1 MAISKRLSEPFK
13 IEDARRFRLADV
25 DPENTGE
32 LQSKEESKESLDK
45 ATSRMQE
52 LQEMLYAQDRWAL
65 LIIFQAMDAA
75 GKDSTIKQVMSGINP
90 QGCEVYS
97 FKAPSDEELDHDYMW
112 RSTKRVPERG
122 RIGIFNRSY
131 YEEVLVVR
139 VHPELLEK
147 QKIPTPLR
155 NEDIW
160 QRRFDDMNAMERYLT
175 QNGIVIRKFFLHIT
189 AEEQKKRFMSRL
201 DEPAKNWKFS
211 VNDVRERQHWGEYMR
226 AYEDMIRNTSTEHA
240 PWYVIPANKKWFA
253 RLAVADAIAGA
264 LEDMKLHFPEVEP
277 QKREELK
284 AVRAALETETFRG

>member
-1 MAISKRLSEPFK
+1 VAISKRLSEPFK